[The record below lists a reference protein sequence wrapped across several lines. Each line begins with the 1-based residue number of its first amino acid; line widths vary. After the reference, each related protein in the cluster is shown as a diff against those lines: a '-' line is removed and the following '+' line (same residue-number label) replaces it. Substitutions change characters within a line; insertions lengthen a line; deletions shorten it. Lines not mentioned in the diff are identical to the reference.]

1 MGFFLIECSILGGLI
16 YAFVL
21 FSKTLK
27 DYNLERYIK
36 VKNEMQ
42 YFMVVWVI
50 PLSLSIIVRFILM
63 LESTGICSFADHTR
77 NSFRT
82 L

>member
-1 MGFFLIECSILGGLI
+1 
-16 YAFVL
+16 
-21 FSKTLK
+21 
-27 DYNLERYIK
+27 
-36 VKNEMQ
+36 
-42 YFMVVWVI
+42 MVVWVI